1 MALLD
6 HAWGFVGYLLPFL
19 FVITLVVFF
28 HELGHYAVGRL
39 CGVKVDAFSIG
50 FGPEIWAYTRKN
62 GERWRIAWL
71 PLGGYV
77 KFHGDPNGASAG
89 MSDDAR
95 DMPEAER
102 KVTFFGQTVG
112 KRAAIVAAG
121 PGASFLL
128 GALIFAASFYFE
140 GRTVLAPVI
149 EKLRAGEAGEAAGLQ
164 SGDVVVSIDG
174 QTIIHWGEM
183 QRIVQTSPDKP
194 LVFVVQRGTRD
205 VTVEVTPRRREVQTA
220 FGAHRVGLIGAEP
233 SNRPENLIRQ
243 EFGLVESLGKGAYE
257 TWFVVERTVAYL
269 VGLVAGRESPDQITG
284 PLRIAEISG
293 AVAKVSFTSLVYLAG
308 IISVSIGLMNLFPIP
323 MLDGGHLLYYAVEAL
338 KGRPLS
344 EKNQELGFRLGLGV
358 VMALMIFATINDVLH
373 VGPKLL
379 KLFG

>member
-1 MALLD
+1 MAFLD
-6 HAWGFVGYLLPFL
+6 HVWGFAGYLLPFL

-28 HELGHYAVGRL
+28 HELGHYFIGRW

-62 GERWRIAWL
+62 GERWRIAWI

-89 MSDDAR
+89 MSDEAR
-95 DMPEAER
+95 DMPAEER
-102 KVTFFGQTVG
+102 NVTFFGQSVG

-121 PGASFLL
+121 PIASFLL

-149 EKLRAGEAGEAAGLQ
+149 ETVRAGEAGEAAGLK
-164 SGDVVVSIDG
+164 SGDVVVSING
-174 QTIIHWGEM
+174 KSVVHWGEM
-183 QRIVQTSPDKP
+183 QRIVQASPDKT
-194 LVFVVQRGTRD
+194 LAFVVQRGARD
-205 VTVEVTPRRREVQTA
+205 VAIDVTPRRREIQTS
-220 FGAHRVGLIGAEP
+220 FGAHRVGLIGVEP
-233 SNRPENLIRQ
+233 STRPESLIRQ
-243 EFGLVESLGKGAYE
+243 RFGLIESLGKGAYE
-257 TWFVVERTVAYL
+257 TWYVVERTGAYL

-293 AVAKVSFTSLVYLAG
+293 TVAKSSFASLVYLAG
-308 IISVSIGLMNLFPIP
+308 IISVSIGLMNLLPVP
-323 MLDGGHLLYYAVEAL
+323 MLDGGHLLYYAVEAV

-344 EKNQELGFRLGLGV
+344 DRSQELGFRLGLGV
-358 VMALMIFATINDVLH
+358 VMALMIFATVNDVLH

>member
-1 MALLD
+1 MSLLD
-6 HAWGFVGYLLPFL
+6 HAWGFVGYLFPFL

-28 HELGHYAVGRL
+28 HELGHYLVGRL

-62 GERWRIAWL
+62 GERWRVAWL

-95 DMPEAER
+95 DMPESER
-102 KVTFFGQTVG
+102 KVTFFGQSVG

-128 GALIFAASFYFE
+128 GVLIFAASFYFE

-164 SGDVVVSIDG
+164 PGDVVVSIDG
-174 QTIIHWGEM
+174 QAILHWGEM

-194 LVFVVQRGTRD
+194 LAFVVQRGSRD
-205 VTVEVTPRRREVQTA
+205 VAVEVTPRRREVHTG

-233 SNRPENLIRQ
+233 ASRPENLIRQ
-243 EFGLVESLGKGAYE
+243 QFGLVESLGKGAYE
-257 TWFVVERTVAYL
+257 TWFVVERTISYL

-293 AVAKVSFTSLVYLAG
+293 SVAKVSFTSLVYLAG

-323 MLDGGHLLYYAVEAL
+323 MLDGGHLLYYALEAL

>member
-50 FGPEIWAYTRKN
+50 FGPEIWAYNRKN

>member
-1 MALLD
+1 MSLLD
-6 HAWGFVGYLLPFL
+6 HAWGFGGYLFPFI

-28 HELGHYAVGRL
+28 HELGHYVVGRL

-62 GERWRIAWL
+62 GERWRVAWL

-89 MSDDAR
+89 MSDEAQ
-95 DMPEAER
+95 DMADAER
-102 KVTFFGQTVG
+102 KVTFFGQSVG

-121 PGASFLL
+121 PAASFLL
-128 GALIFAASFYFE
+128 GVLIFAASFYFE
-140 GRTVLAPVI
+140 GRTVLSPVI

-164 SGDVVVSIDG
+164 PGDLVVSIDG
-174 QTIIHWGEM
+174 SPIRHWGEM
-183 QRIVQTSPDKP
+183 QRIVQTSPDKT
-194 LVFVVQRGTRD
+194 LAFVVQRGAKD
-205 VTVEVTPRRREVQTA
+205 VALEVTPRRREITTSV
-220 FGAHRVGLIGAEP
+220 GSHRVGLIGAEP
-233 SNRPENLIRQ
+233 STRPENLIRQ
-243 EFGLVESLGKGAYE
+243 QFGFVESLGKGAYE
-257 TWFVVERTVAYL
+257 TWFVVERTVSYL

-284 PLRIAEISG
+284 VLRIAEISG
-293 AVAKVSFTSLVYLAG
+293 LAAQVSFTSLVHLAG
-308 IISVSIGLMNLFPIP
+308 ILSVSIGLMNLFPIP
-323 MLDGGHLLYYAVEAL
+323 MLDGGHLLYYGLEAL

-344 EKNQELGFRLGLGV
+344 EKNQELGFRFGLGV